1 MSSDFISAGR
11 ISRGVAGKSFSA
23 VEITESHISKIKAND
38 EKIGAFLT
46 LCEEDALAQAR
57 AIDKKISEGRPVGK
71 LAGVPVAIKDNICT
85 DGIRT
90 TVRQK
95 CLRTLSRRIM
105 LQWWRSCW
113 RRMRSS

>member
-57 AIDKKISEGRPVGK
+57 AIDKNQRRPACWKAGRC
-71 LAGVPVAIKDNICT
+71 AGRHQGQYMHRWHQNDLCVKNA
-85 DGIRT
+85 
-90 TVRQK
+90 
-95 CLRTLSRRIM
+95 
-105 LQWWRSCW
+105 
-113 RRMRSS
+113 